1 MHIVFVLK
9 FVVEGTNNVIV
20 ATTGN
25 TVAAYGAIG
34 IHQLNF
40 ESVLDYEFLG
50 ELNGE
55 LLTSLHAI
63 FGAPV
68 PLNTK
73 IIPHLQR
80 GGLLVDSDVLN
91 VDRLFFISMS
101 RRDVHHSRGQY
112 QQHGSYKRVNFKTYG
127 FTHCILLIF
136 LHLSRLRVT
145 HLFFNENKEKTRQN
159 EACSHR

>member
-1 MHIVFVLK
+1 MHIVFAFK
-9 FVVEGTNNVIV
+9 FVIEGTNNLVI
-20 ATTGN
+20 ATVYN
-25 TVAAYGAIG
+25 TVTTLNGTV
-34 IHQLNF
+34 HQLNAKGA
-40 ESVLDYEFLG
+40 LDGEFLG

-55 LLTSLHAI
+55 LLASLHAVL
-63 FGAPV
+63 GAPV

-73 IIPHLQR
+73 CIPHLQR
-80 GGLLVDSDVLN
+80 GGLVDSDILN
-91 VDRLFFISMS
+91 INHFFFISMS

-112 QQHGSYKRVNFKTYG
+112 QQHGGYKRVNFKTYG

-145 HLFFNENKEKTRQN
+145 YLSFNENKEKTRQN

>member
-1 MHIVFVLK
+1 MHIVFVFEL
-9 FVVEGTNNVIV
+9 VVEGTDNIIGA
-20 ATTGN
+20 ATGRN
-25 TVAAYGAIG
+25 TVTAYGAIG

-55 LLTSLHAI
+55 LLTSLHAVL
-63 FGAPV
+63 GAPV

-73 IIPHLQR
+73 VIPLLQR
-80 GGLLVDSDVLN
+80 SGLVDSDVVN
-91 VDRLFFISMS
+91 IDHFFFISMS

-136 LHLSRLRVT
+136 LTFVSLTSNPSL
-145 HLFFNENKEKTRQN
+145 L
-159 EACSHR
+159 